1 MTEFSFFGW
10 IIPLNYIHQ
19 TWHRLFKLLFVKLII
34 TTVTCFDKWIY
45 LLHDCVIYVM
55 NHTLFV
61 FTFMSSVEG
70 CKCDHKEGGGVF
82 PSIHQVREGPPGVTV
97 TSQTLNKPQ
106 PGRQTVDDGPNSI
119 RIAVTPVITLC
130 RRRQLWMHIDI
141 SKTVLSISFSK
152 ITPKLYKITTNTTN
166 NSLIQNI

>member
-1 MTEFSFFGW
+1 MYS
-10 IIPLNYIHQ
+10 
-19 TWHRLFKLLFVKLII
+19 
-34 TTVTCFDKWIY
+34 
-45 LLHDCVIYVM
+45 LHDSVIFVM
-55 NHTLFV
+55 NCSLFV

-119 RIAVTPVITLC
+119 RIAVTPFITLC
-130 RRRQLWMHIDI
+130 RRRQLRMHIDI
-141 SKTVLSISFSK
+141 SKTVL
-152 ITPKLYKITTNTTN
+152 
-166 NSLIQNI
+166 LIL